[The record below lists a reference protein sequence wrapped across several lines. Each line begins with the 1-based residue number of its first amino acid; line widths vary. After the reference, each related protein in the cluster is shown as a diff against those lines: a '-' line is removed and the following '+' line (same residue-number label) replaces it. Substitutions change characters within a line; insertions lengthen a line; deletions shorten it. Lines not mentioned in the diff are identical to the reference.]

1 VPVRCIAWARS
12 YYLFAKSLFDLPD
25 PRELTE
31 DEKIIY
37 RAELDDRRRRSGK
50 GHRGPGRALKLAHK
64 NHVYNE
70 WSRKSAAFLVKFP
83 PKFPVLEDAGEQH
96 RVGCRDLLDG
106 VRHRRVDEVRGVG
119 TAASAPAAAGGGH
132 PHGGRS
138 EGRAVMRRAQRFGLV
153 CALTALAAACGG
165 GPTVPDDKDPEK
177 DPTGNKTIASAPP
190 VVQEGFSADS
200 KAEFDKGVAALG
212 GEAPNFTEAAEAF
225 EKATAASPKFQA
237 GWLNLAFAYERLGR
251 YTDAV
256 GAYRKLVALK
266 VIDAR
271 VSLALGRSLLLAG
284 EPELAITEFESVL
297 RKDETSLQARNNLAA
312 AYLAKGDAETALRYV
327 KEVLS
332 IQPKNVPAVVN
343 LGLLYLRQKK
353 LDLAQLM
360 FEKALGYDDKD
371 ARARNNLGLTYYAK
385 NTLPLA
391 VLEWRKAIGI
401 DPTMDDARLNLA
413 AVYLD
418 YLHYEAALEQ
428 FRAVRA
434 RFPKNYQ
441 AMVGEANSLYGTGDY
456 AGAVKLYEDSLS
468 LDARNT
474 EVLLRAGK
482 IFEEQL
488 AKPDRALEFYEKFI
502 AVENPPADAP
512 IRATVQFLKQMRDNP
527 PPKAPE
533 GETPPAGDAPAVE
546 GGEAAPVAAPPA
558 AAGAPGAEAT
568 PAAPAAGAPPAAP
581 ASSDA
586 GAAPAGEAKPAAAP
600 ASDAKPAAAPSGT

>member
-1 VPVRCIAWARS
+1 
-12 YYLFAKSLFDLPD
+12 
-25 PRELTE
+25 
-31 DEKIIY
+31 
-37 RAELDDRRRRSGK
+37 
-50 GHRGPGRALKLAHK
+50 
-64 NHVYNE
+64 
-70 WSRKSAAFLVKFP
+70 
-83 PKFPVLEDAGEQH
+83 
-96 RVGCRDLLDG
+96 
-106 VRHRRVDEVRGVG
+106 
-119 TAASAPAAAGGGH
+119 
-132 PHGGRS
+132 
-138 EGRAVMRRAQRFGLV
+138 MRRAQHFGV
-153 CALTALAAACGG
+153 VFALTAMAAACGG
-165 GPTVPDDKDPEK
+165 GPKTGDEK
-177 DPTGNKTIASAPP
+177 DPDGTGGPKTVASAPP
-190 VVQEGFSADS
+190 VVQEGFSPAS

-212 GEAPNFTEAAEAF
+212 GEAPDFMVAAEAF
-225 EKATAASPKFQA
+225 EKATAGSPKFQA

-256 GAYRKLVALK
+256 GAYRKLVALN

-271 VSLALGRSLLLAG
+271 ISLALGRSLLLAG
-284 EPELAITEFESVL
+284 EPEVAITEFESVL
-297 RKDETSLQARNNLAA
+297 RKDDTSLQARNNLAA

-327 KEVLS
+327 KEVLAV
-332 IQPKNVPAVVN
+332 QPKNVPAVVN

-391 VLEWRKAIGI
+391 VLEWRKAIGL

-456 AGAVKLYEDSLS
+456 EGAVKLYEESLA
-468 LDARNT
+468 LNAQNT

-488 AKPDRALEFYEKFI
+488 SKPDRALEFYEKFI
-502 AVENPPADAP
+502 AADNPPADAP

-527 PPKAPE
+527 APKAPDA
-533 GETPPAGDAPAVE
+533 PPAGDAPA
-546 GGEAAPVAAPPA
+546 GDAPAGDAPAGDAPAGAAPAGDAAATPAAEATPVAAPPA
-558 AAGAPGAEAT
+558 DAAGA
-568 PAAPAAGAPPAAP
+568 
-581 ASSDA
+581 
-586 GAAPAGEAKPAAAP
+586 PAAAP
-600 ASDAKPAAAPSGT
+600 ASAPAEAAPAAPAGT